1 MSQQKDLEL
10 SKLKLS
16 NFSQDLIQPLQVVWM
31 NGTRYQMNTIYEKKL
46 MIIILYEENVKV
58 SLKLSHEIN
67 LAIIKNSEKITT
79 KLDTSIEKIY

>member
-58 SLKLSHEIN
+58 SLKLSHDIN

>member
-1 MSQQKDLEL
+1 
-10 SKLKLS
+10 
-16 NFSQDLIQPLQVVWM
+16 M
-31 NGTRYQMNTIYEKKL
+31 NGTKYQMNTIYEKKL

-58 SLKLSHEIN
+58 SLKLSHDIH

>member
-16 NFSQDLIQPLQVVWM
+16 NFSQDLIQPLQVIWM

>member
-16 NFSQDLIQPLQVVWM
+16 NFSQDLIQPLQVIWM

-58 SLKLSHEIN
+58 SLKLSHDIN

>member
-1 MSQQKDLEL
+1 
-10 SKLKLS
+10 
-16 NFSQDLIQPLQVVWM
+16 M

-58 SLKLSHEIN
+58 SLKLSHDIN
-67 LAIIKNSEKITT
+67 LEIIKNSEKITT